1 MTENSKAKRYEN
13 IKLILGL
20 TETILSVVIL
30 IIFIFSGYSKELR
43 DIVSGWAVNPYWRL
57 LAFIGVL
64 GAAFSLISFPL
75 SYISK
80 FWLEHHYNL
89 SNQTFFAWLLEKIKA
104 FALTIILFVPII
116 ILFYYFLR
124 NYPESWWFWMASVL
138 FVFSVVIGRIAPQVI
153 FPLFYKF
160 ELINDEDI
168 VKRMKNLA
176 KKGRFAL
183 SGVYRFNMSKTT
195 KKANAAFTGLGKSKR
210 IIIGDTLLDKFSIDE
225 IEAVFAHEAGHYVH
239 KHILIGIITGTLSS
253 YITLYAA
260 HLIYQY
266 SIIKMG
272 YQSPDD
278 LAAIPLLSIILTVI
292 SFITM
297 PVFNALSRRHEYQ
310 ADRYALQNSSNPQA
324 FITSMQKLSE
334 TNLTDKSPHPLVEFL
349 FHAHP
354 STEKRIQA
362 AEGEIED

>member
-1 MTENSKAKRYEN
+1 
-13 IKLILGL
+13 
-20 TETILSVVIL
+20 
-30 IIFIFSGYSKELR
+30 
-43 DIVSGWAVNPYWRL
+43 
-57 LAFIGVL
+57 
-64 GAAFSLISFPL
+64 
-75 SYISK
+75 
-80 FWLEHHYNL
+80 
-89 SNQTFFAWLLEKIKA
+89 
-104 FALTIILFVPII
+104 
-116 ILFYYFLR
+116 
-124 NYPESWWFWMASVL
+124 MASVL

-278 LAAIPLLSIILTVI
+278 LAAILLLSIILTVI

-297 PVFNALSRRHEYQ
+297 PLFNALSRRHEYQ

-324 FITSMQKLSE
+324 FITSMQKLSK